1 MIKNNMDKKLR
12 EFVISV
18 LDNDNG
24 ISDKSFTILNEIAE
38 KYKLEDIVLTT
49 YPFDNSVHFLTEEDA
64 NMLRNK
70 E

>member
-1 MIKNNMDKKLR
+1 MDKKLR

-18 LDNDNG
+18 LDSENG

-38 KYKLEDIVLTT
+38 KYKLEDIVLAV
-49 YPFDNSVHFLTEEDA
+49 DSCDDSGHFLTEEDA

>member
-1 MIKNNMDKKLR
+1 MDKKLR

-49 YPFDNSVHFLTEEDA
+49 YFFDNSVHFLTEEDA